1 MAKIK
6 VYQCKSWNDR
16 EAMWKVNRG
25 FFKREAIDAMTG
37 THIVPETEREVERSE
52 LNENGRV
59 ILLDVEGL
67 EFPDAK
73 IRDIVNVELPK
84 ARARLHALETGG
96 KIGKREFR

>member
-37 THIVPETEREVERSE
+37 THIVPETCSSCCLSRHSSLRRFRSH
-52 LNENGRV
+52 
-59 ILLDVEGL
+59 
-67 EFPDAK
+67 
-73 IRDIVNVELPK
+73 
-84 ARARLHALETGG
+84 RLAAAVSGG
-96 KIGKREFR
+96 TYSR